1 MLRRIV
7 ERLGL
12 AAGADMARLGRDAGK
27 LFAANL
33 GVALL
38 GLFQAGLLTRALGIG
53 GYGRLA
59 LVLAFGGVMTRFL
72 SVGLADLVVR
82 YLGEWYGRGSARAA
96 ALLRLAQ
103 CIALANAL
111 LLFGIVFAAAPLVAR
126 WVVQDPAAT
135 PALRVWAVGVAVLS
149 TSETWLAVLRVRGR
163 YGDISRARIVESA
176 AKVAAIWTV
185 LRFTSDLAAVM
196 GALVG
201 AAAVG
206 SLLVHVA
213 GYRAVR
219 AVGPFLRAPLAPLAA
234 SRAAMMT
241 LLRNMWWGSTIKTAA
256 TELDQIFLGLL
267 ASPEVVGLYRLCLQ
281 LVGLIGML
289 RGPVTE
295 VAYPAVV
302 RKVVGGDRAEA
313 RAYLRTLSLVFGGF
327 AACIGV
333 VAFMAAPFL
342 VRTIAGPAFAPS
354 ATGFRIMIWAD
365 VVTLAVVWRQALAV
379 GLDRSRILPYSWLAT
394 AVVWYGAAP
403 LLVPRYGFPAAAALY
418 AVSRLASHGLFLWML
433 RGALDGPGPG
443 PRREEPRPG
452 VVPLPGPLAIDPPE
466 SLLAHPGA
474 RSTP

>member
-1 MLRRIV
+1 MKLL
-7 ERLGL
+7 ERLTL
-12 AAGADMARLGRDAGK
+12 ALGADMTRLGQDAGK

-33 GVALL
+33 GVAVL
-38 GLFQAGLLTRALGIG
+38 GLVQAGLLTRALGIG

-82 YLGEWYGRGSARAA
+82 YLGEWYGRSNERAA

-103 CIALANAL
+103 GIALANAL

-126 WVVQDPAAT
+126 WVVQDPAAA
-135 PALRVWAVGVAVLS
+135 PALRVWAVGVALLS

-163 YGDISRARIVESA
+163 FGDISRARIVESA
-176 AKVAAIWTV
+176 AKVAAVWTV
-185 LRFTSDLAAVM
+185 LRFTDELAAVM
-196 GALVG
+196 GALV
-201 AAAVG
+201 AASAVG
-206 SLLVHVA
+206 AVLVHVA

-219 AVGPFLRAPLAPLAA
+219 GAGAFLRAPLAPLEGTRPAMAA
-234 SRAAMMT
+234 

-256 TELDQIFLGLL
+256 TELDQIFLGIL

-289 RGPVTE
+289 RGPVSE

-302 RKVVGGDRAEA
+302 RKVVNGSRAEA

-333 VAFMAAPFL
+333 AAFLAAPFL
-342 VRTIAGPAFAPS
+342 VRTIAGPAFAPA

-365 VVTLAVVWRQALAV
+365 AVTLAVVWRQALAV
-379 GLDRSRILPYSWLAT
+379 GLDRSRIVSYSWLAT
-394 AVVWYGAAP
+394 AAVWYGAAP
-403 LLVPRYGFPAAAALY
+403 LLVPRYGFPAAAGLY
-418 AVSRLASHGLFLWML
+418 AASRLASHALFLWML
-433 RGALDGPGPG
+433 RGALDEPGPG
-443 PRREEPRPG
+443 PRRDEPRPER
-452 VVPLPGPLAIDPPE
+452 VPAPGPLAMNSPE
-466 SLLAHPGA
+466 PLLAPRGA